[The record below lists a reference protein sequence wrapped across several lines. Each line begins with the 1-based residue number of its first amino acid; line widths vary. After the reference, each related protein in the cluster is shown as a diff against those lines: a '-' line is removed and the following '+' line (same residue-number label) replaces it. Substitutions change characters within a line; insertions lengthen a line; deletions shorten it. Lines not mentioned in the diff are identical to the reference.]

1 MLLAENCTEIRLQ
14 KPCVNVKAGG
24 RYMARKIVVTSGKGG
39 VGKTT
44 ICANLGLALAKKS
57 LRVLLMDL
65 DIGLNNL
72 DVVMQVEDKVVFDFV
87 DVVENRCR
95 PSQALIQDANEP
107 TLYVM
112 PNCHLAKRQIT
123 ADAVKKVVDRLSD
136 TFDFVL
142 IDCPAGIEQGFENA
156 VAGADRAI
164 VVAVPEVSSVRDA
177 DRIIGLLLKHGI
189 EDVRLVVNRIRQ
201 KMVDEGNMLSI
212 EDMLDI
218 LSVPLIGAVPDD
230 ESIIVAANNGSPC
243 VTVPRSKAGQAYKNI
258 ALRVTGETRDLIDLS
273 ERKGIMRRLLEVI
286 GK

>member
-1 MLLAENCTEIRLQ
+1 
-14 KPCVNVKAGG
+14 
-24 RYMARKIVVTSGKGG
+24 MARKIVVTSGKGG

-44 ICANLGLALAKKS
+44 VCANLGLALAKRS

-142 IDCPAGIEQGFENA
+142 IDCPAGIESGFRRA
-156 VAGADRAI
+156 VTCADEAI
-164 VVAVPEVSSVRDA
+164 VVVTPHLSSVRDA
-177 DRIIGLLLKHGI
+177 DKTITELGNNIPI
-189 EDVRLVVNRIRQ
+189 NIVVNRVRGDL
-201 KMVDEGNMLSI
+201 VASGEMLSTFEI
-212 EDMLDI
+212 FSLLGHTALGVLPENDDVNCCLRLYDNRAFDML
-218 LSVPLIGAVPDD
+218 
-230 ESIIVAANNGSPC
+230 ANNLHTGANELYDC
-243 VTVPRSKAGQAYKNI
+243 VTQYKGV
-258 ALRVTGETRDLIDLS
+258 LGRLK
-273 ERKGIMRRLLEVI
+273 RKIKRNA
-286 GK
+286 